1 MEDLKILLKWDPGIY
16 WNISKHKIK
25 HSVKLK
31 QGLYNSTEFEAS
43 MWHFLIYLFIP
54 LFLNSHTQLSC
65 IFFK

>member
-16 WNISKHKIK
+16 WNITKHKLK

-43 MWHFLIYLFIP
+43 M
-54 LFLNSHTQLSC
+54 
-65 IFFK
+65 

>member
-16 WNISKHKIK
+16 WNITKHKLK

-43 MWHFLIYLFIP
+43 MWHFFYLFIYSFI
-54 LFLNSHTQLSC
+54 LELSYAAFLYFL
-65 IFFK
+65 

>member
-16 WNISKHKIK
+16 WNITKHKLK

-43 MWHFLIYLFIP
+43 MWHFFIYLFIYSFI
-54 LFLNSHTQLSC
+54 LELSYAAFLYFL
-65 IFFK
+65 

>member
-16 WNISKHKIK
+16 WNITKHKLK

-43 MWHFLIYLFIP
+43 MWHFLNLFIYSFI
-54 LFLNSHTQLSC
+54 LELSYAAFLYFL
-65 IFFK
+65 